1 MRASEH
7 SPMTPARS
15 DIDTRLMNLGIV
27 LQEHKAPVAQY
38 LGTKKSGNLL
48 FVSGRVRELRGEVGS
63 DLTEEQGKTAARDT
77 IVLLLAIIR
86 HDIKDLNRISGII
99 KLQGFI
105 RSAPDFVRQPQVLDG
120 ASELLIEVFG
130 QKGAHARTATGVA
143 QLPFGAAVQ
152 LDMILELGAV

>member
-48 FVSGRVRELRGEVGS
+48 FVSGRVSELRGEVGS

>member
-1 MRASEH
+1 
-7 SPMTPARS
+7 MTPARS

>member
-1 MRASEH
+1 
-7 SPMTPARS
+7 MTPARS

-48 FVSGRVRELRGEVGS
+48 FVSGRVSELRGEVGS

-77 IVLLLAIIR
+77 IVLLLAIVR

-152 LDMILELGAV
+152 LDMIPELGAV

>member
-1 MRASEH
+1 
-7 SPMTPARS
+7 MTPARS

-48 FVSGRVRELRGEVGS
+48 FVSGRVTQLRGEVGS

-77 IVLLLAIIR
+77 IVLLLAIVR

>member
-1 MRASEH
+1 
-7 SPMTPARS
+7 MTPARR

-48 FVSGRVRELRGEVGS
+48 FVSGRVSELRGEVGS

-77 IVLLLAIIR
+77 IVLLLAIVR

>member
-1 MRASEH
+1 
-7 SPMTPARS
+7 MTPSRS
-15 DIDTRLMNLGIV
+15 DIDTRLMNIGIV

-48 FVSGRVRELRGEVGS
+48 FVSGRVSELRGEVGS

-105 RSAPDFVRQPQVLDG
+105 WSAPDFVRQPQVLDG

>member
-48 FVSGRVRELRGEVGS
+48 FVSGRVSELRGEVGS

-77 IVLLLAIIR
+77 IVLLLAIVR

>member
-7 SPMTPARS
+7 FPMTPARS

-48 FVSGRVRELRGEVGS
+48 FVSGRVSELRGEVGS

-77 IVLLLAIIR
+77 IVLLLAIVR

>member
-1 MRASEH
+1 
-7 SPMTPARS
+7 MTPTHS
-15 DIDTRLMNLGIV
+15 DIETRLMNLGIV

-48 FVSGRVRELRGEVGS
+48 FVSGRVSELRGEVGS

-77 IVLLLAIIR
+77 IVLLLAIVR

>member
-1 MRASEH
+1 
-7 SPMTPARS
+7 MTPARS

-48 FVSGRVRELRGEVGS
+48 FVSGRVSELRGEVGS

-77 IVLLLAIIR
+77 IVLLLAIVR